1 MRKRRRRLRF
11 DGREF
16 LWTARI
22 GHAEQPDGTCR
33 RAVLVRVT
41 DMAAPGGRA
50 LVVELV
56 SHRRP
61 VRGGHC
67 ATGTAHPTARDLRL
81 LVEHALAVGWE
92 SDVPGA
98 PLVLTAESGD
108 GDPGLPGFR
117 LPASGNAPGR
127 EG

>member
-11 DGREF
+11 DRREF

-41 DMAAPGGRA
+41 DVAAPGGRA
-50 LVVELV
+50 LVADLV
-56 SHRRP
+56 SASAP
-61 VRGGHC
+61 GPWGYC
-67 ATGTAHPTARDLRL
+67 ATDTAHPTPRDVRL

-108 GDPGLPGFR
+108 PGLPGFR
-117 LPASGNAPGR
+117 LPAGGNAPG
-127 EG
+127 

>member
-16 LWTARI
+16 LWTAGI

-41 DMAAPGGRA
+41 DVAAPGGRA
-50 LVVELV
+50 LVADLV
-56 SHRRP
+56 SASAPGPWR
-61 VRGGHC
+61 HC
-67 ATGTAHPTARDLRL
+67 GTGTAHPTPRAVRL
-81 LVEHALAVGWE
+81 LVEHTLAVGWE

-98 PLVLTAESGD
+98 PLVLTAGSS
-108 GDPGLPGFR
+108 DPGLPGFR
-117 LPASGNAPGR
+117 LSAGGNAPG
-127 EG
+127 